1 MEFAPIALFVYNR
14 PAHTR
19 RVIEALQLDP
29 LAAQSDLLIFSDGP
43 RRPGDQPK
51 VREVRDYLAGIG
63 GFRSVVVKSSAENR
77 GLAESII
84 AGVGEVVEAYGRVI
98 VLEDDL
104 VVSPFFLSYMNDAL
118 VRYAEMPRVMHV
130 SGYWFP
136 LDLVN
141 VPETFFLRVPSSWGW
156 ATWARAWRC
165 FEKDPLSLKRS
176 FSRSD
181 IRRFNLDDA
190 NDFWEQVVH
199 NLNGKANTWAIF
211 WYASIFRR
219 NGLCLYPSRSLVQNI
234 GSDGTGVHCLITD
247 VFQGELAD
255 SKIDD
260 FQFRLEE
267 TPLAL
272 SALQE
277 FYRRNRIGRWRRFF
291 EISRVRA
298 RRLFAGRG

>member
-19 RVIEALQLDP
+19 RVIEALQCDP
-29 LAAQSDLLIFSDGP
+29 LAAHSNLLIFSDGP
-43 RRPGDQPK
+43 RRPSDRSA

-63 GFRSVVVKSSAENR
+63 GFRSVAVKASAENR

-84 AGVGEVVEAYGRVI
+84 TGVGEVIQAYGRVI

-104 VVSPFFLSYMNDAL
+104 VVAPFFLSYMNDAL
-118 VRYAEMPRVMHV
+118 VGYADVPQVMHV

-136 LDLVN
+136 VDSTGL
-141 VPETFFLRVPSSWGW
+141 PATFFLRVPSSWGW

-165 FEKDPLSLKRS
+165 FEKNPQTLKRT
-176 FSRSD
+176 FSGRD
-181 IRRFNLDDA
+181 IRRFNLDGA
-190 NDFWEQVVH
+190 NDFWEQVLH

-219 NGLCLYPSRSLVQNI
+219 NGLCLFPSRSLVQNI

-247 VFQGELAD
+247 AYQGELAD
-255 SKIDD
+255 GKVVDL
-260 FQFRLEE
+260 QPLVEE
-267 TPLAL
+267 SPLAL
-272 SALQE
+272 SALQA

-291 EISRVRA
+291 EVSRIRT
-298 RRLFAGRG
+298 RRMFAGWR